1 MVRLTINGKAL
12 EVAENT
18 TIMEAAKLAGS
29 PVPSLC
35 FILLW
40 KMHIRD
46 VLTV

>member
-29 PVPSLC
+29 PV
-35 FILLW
+35 
-40 KMHIRD
+40 D
-46 VLTV
+46 VYKRQHGR